1 MLIELNMEDGVIER
15 KTESSNLQWNKI
27 NALPAK
33 YVQVMQA
40 MICTACDQEV

>member
-1 MLIELNMEDGVIER
+1 MLIKLNMEDGVIEP

-27 NALPAK
+27 NALPVQ